1 MFFVCLVI
9 LSLFPHHLDMG
20 LYFSFVYDLCLTPRY
35 HLWSSRFL
43 FVIQSM
49 YVLQFGEI
57 ISLSSAPLPGLLFL
71 LCRYSLVII
80 FMFIC
85 IIFPF
90 SLLVHGSYYWWVRVM
105 RYTDMSMIFK
115 VGEYLRVL
123 GLT

>member
-1 MFFVCLVI
+1 
-9 LSLFPHHLDMG
+9 
-20 LYFSFVYDLCLTPRY
+20 
-35 HLWSSRFL
+35 
-43 FVIQSM
+43 M